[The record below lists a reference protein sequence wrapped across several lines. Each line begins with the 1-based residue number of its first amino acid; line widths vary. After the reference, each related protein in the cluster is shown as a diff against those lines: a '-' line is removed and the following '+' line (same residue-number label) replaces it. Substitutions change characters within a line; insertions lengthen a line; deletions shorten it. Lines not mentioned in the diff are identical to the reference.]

1 MLGALVL
8 VRVLTEHLDPAE
20 YGRLALTL
28 TLGTLIC
35 QMAFSGSM
43 PGIMRYYA
51 IAAEKGEVT
60 EYLIDAKRM
69 MVYGTVIA
77 IALSMFLLAGVLVLG
92 KADWL
97 GLTAISIMFAI
108 LGSYNATLNMI
119 QNAARQRQVVSLH
132 GSLDAWLKVL
142 FAFGLLSWLG
152 SSGEV
157 AVFGYV
163 LSLLIILASQV
174 VFIRRLIPQRSTVID
189 KQNSKWSGQI
199 WHYSKS
205 FVFINIFTWIQ
216 ATSDRWALELYATTQ
231 DVGFYTVLLQLGY
244 TPIMI
249 LSSLVTTFVGP
260 IFFQRSG
267 DASEPLRN
275 SGVHRLAWQLTCST
289 LAATVSATLLAFL
302 LHNWIFR
309 LLVATEY
316 HSASYLLPWM
326 VFAGGLFSA
335 GQILSLK
342 LMSDLNTK
350 ALVWPKIVTAITGT
364 LFSFIGA
371 YIAGLEGVVVAAVAF
386 AAFHMVWLGLLTR
399 VRKSG
404 HLPRAI

>member
-8 VRVLTEHLDPAE
+8 VRVLTEHLDPYE
-20 YGRLALTL
+20 YGRLALAL

-35 QMAFSGSM
+35 QVAFSGSM

-51 IAAEKGEVT
+51 IAAEKGET
-60 EYLIDAKRM
+60 GEYSVAARRM
-69 MVYGTVIA
+69 MLYGTIIA
-77 IALSMFLLAGVLVLG
+77 IGLSVFLLAGILLFG
-92 KADWL
+92 KPDWL
-97 GLTAISIMFAI
+97 GLTVIAIVFAI

-132 GSLDAWLKVL
+132 GGLDAWLKVL

-152 SSGEV
+152 NSSEITI
-157 AVFGYV
+157 FGYII
-163 LSLLIILASQV
+163 SLLIILASQA
-174 VFIRRLIPQRSTVID
+174 VFIRRLIPLRSTVIGTGD
-189 KQNSKWSGQI
+189 AKWSRQI
-199 WHYSKS
+199 WLYSKS

-216 ATSDRWALELYATTQ
+216 GSSDRWALEVFATTQ
-231 DVGFYTVLLQLGY
+231 DVGYYAVLMQLGY

-249 LSSLVTTFVGP
+249 LNSLVTTLIGP

-289 LAATVSATLLAFL
+289 LAATLLATLLT
-302 LHNWIFR
+302 LHLHDWIFR

-316 HSASYLLPWM
+316 HSVSYLLPWM
-326 VFAGGLFSA
+326 IFAGGLFSA
-335 GQILSLK
+335 GQVLSLK

-350 ALVWPKIVTAITGT
+350 ALVWPKIVTALTGT

-371 YIAGLEGVVVAAVAF
+371 QIAGLEGVVIAAVAF
-386 AAFHMVWLGLLTR
+386 AAMHMVWLARLNR
-399 VRKSG
+399 VRVLEEQ
-404 HLPRAI
+404 HRIV